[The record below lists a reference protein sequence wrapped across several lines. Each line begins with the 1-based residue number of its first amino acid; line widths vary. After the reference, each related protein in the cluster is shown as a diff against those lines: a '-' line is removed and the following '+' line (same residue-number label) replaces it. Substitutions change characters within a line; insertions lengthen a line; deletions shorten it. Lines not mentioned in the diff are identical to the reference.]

1 MDGSGERLEAGVISG
16 AHVGASVLQ
25 GLTQLLEL
33 QRLDDQLVESQ
44 SEHEGLPARRD
55 RVADERTASDE
66 RISAAKQSLED
77 AQLAMRQAESALQDR
92 ETLLEKLEGQQF
104 QVKSNDAY
112 TALLHEMAGARESIS
127 EHETKILESMEM
139 IERATGSLDEAE
151 READSARSRLD
162 EEERAIEA
170 REIKLTGAIER
181 LREQRTGVGK
191 GVESELLG
199 HYERLSERRRPA
211 VVLIAEERC
220 GGCLVQIPPQS
231 FIEILRCEKVITCGN
246 CSRILIHADKVQAEA
261 VS

>member
-1 MDGSGERLEAGVISG
+1 M
-16 AHVGASVLQ
+16 LQ

-44 SEHEGLPARRD
+44 SEHDGLPARRD

-104 QVKSNDAY
+104 QVKSNDAF
-112 TALLHEMAGARESIS
+112 TALLHEMAQARESIS
-127 EHETKILESMEM
+127 DHETQILENMET
-139 IERATGSLDEAE
+139 IERATRSHEEAE
-151 READSARSRLD
+151 QEADSARTRLD
-162 EEERAIEA
+162 EEERSIVA
-170 REIKLTGAIER
+170 REVELSSAIER
-181 LREQRTGVGK
+181 LRELRTRAGG

-199 HYERLSERRRPA
+199 HYERLAERRRPA
-211 VVLIAEERC
+211 VVLIADERC

-231 FIEILRCEKVITCGN
+231 FIEILRCEKIITCGN
-246 CSRILIHADKVQAEA
+246 CARILLHAEKVQTEA
-261 VS
+261 AP